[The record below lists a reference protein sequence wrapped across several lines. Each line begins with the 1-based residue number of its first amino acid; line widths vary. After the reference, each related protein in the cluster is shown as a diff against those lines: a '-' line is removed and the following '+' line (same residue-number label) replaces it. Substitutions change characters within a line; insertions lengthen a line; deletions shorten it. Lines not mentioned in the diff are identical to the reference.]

1 MPKFIEVDKTQFE
14 KLCEIQCTQIE
25 IAGWFRCSIDTIERW
40 CKRTYKQSY
49 AEIFEEKRQVGRISL
64 RRVQFQEA
72 LKGNTALLIWLG
84 KQYLGQSDVEKS
96 EIKQIHKD
104 IATIHEKIDILKLVK
119 NDECA

>member
-1 MPKFIEVDKTQFE
+1 MAKFIEVDKTQFE

-25 IAGWFRCSIDTIERW
+25 IAGWFRCLIDTIERW
-40 CKRTYKQSY
+40 CKRTYKQSF
-49 AEIFEEKRQVGRISL
+49 ADIFEEKRQVGRISL

-119 NDECA
+119 NDE